1 MKRGWKVSIA
11 ALWLALP
18 LVLGRYLP
26 AWDRLPARIA
36 THFNAAGQ
44 PNGWMSRGNALIFP
58 LGLLTLLLLLF
69 TAILGRV
76 REPNARSWG
85 VMALFYTV
93 VAVVVQGADDVLRYN
108 LDGRPVQVAQILF
121 ILLLGGFAAIGVFL
135 SSKHGANLAPAI
147 VLVEEVHA
155 GRVWAMIAAIPF
167 MMELAI
173 LVASPNNTVRL
184 VMALGAVPP
193 LLVGALAWDGFHYRF
208 SFSGVEIST
217 LGFRLR
223 SVPIEQIRSYSA
235 ARWNALRGYG
245 IRGIGDRRAYVW
257 GNSGVRIQTTDGELF
272 LGHNQPERIIHDLDA
287 ITHVPV

>member
-1 MKRGWKVSIA
+1 
-11 ALWLALP
+11 
-18 LVLGRYLP
+18 
-26 AWDRLPARIA
+26 
-36 THFNAAGQ
+36 
-44 PNGWMSRGNALIFP
+44 MSRGNTLIFP

-76 REPNARSWG
+76 REPNAGSCG

-93 VAVVVQGADDVLRYN
+93 VAVVVKGADDVLRYN

-135 SSKHGANLAPAI
+135 SSKHGANLAPAT

-173 LVASPNNTVRL
+173 LVASPNNAVRL
-184 VMALGAVPP
+184 VMALAAVPP

-208 SFSGVEIST
+208 RFSGVEIST

-235 ARWNALRGYG
+235 GRWNALRGYG

-257 GNSGVRIQTTDGELF
+257 GNSGVRIQTSDGELF
-272 LGHNQPERIIHDLDA
+272 LGHHEPERIIHDLDA
-287 ITHVPV
+287 ITHVHV